1 MNTASAPATAA
12 ARSVVKKSRPDAI
25 LAATSAPSPGS
36 KIGTSP
42 RCSRAIFA
50 ASWSTQAT
58 VDPNSEKHAP
68 ETRPTYP
75 VPTIAIR
82 IRSTSFAQ
90 GKGSNPRWFSA
101 VGSKP
106 IYYRIRYVETS
117 RALAVRLPV
126 KAIFLDPY
134 DLLQASQPI
143 CYSSIR
149 LPYMTAPRVT
159 LDG

>member
-1 MNTASAPATAA
+1 MTTASAPATAP

-82 IRSTSFAQ
+82 IRSTSFEK

-117 RALAVRLPV
+117 RALAVRLP
-126 KAIFLDPY
+126 
-134 DLLQASQPI
+134 SQGYIPG
-143 CYSSIR
+143 SLRFALSFTT
-149 LPYMTAPRVT
+149 YMLFVHSPALHDRTEGNA
-159 LDG
+159 